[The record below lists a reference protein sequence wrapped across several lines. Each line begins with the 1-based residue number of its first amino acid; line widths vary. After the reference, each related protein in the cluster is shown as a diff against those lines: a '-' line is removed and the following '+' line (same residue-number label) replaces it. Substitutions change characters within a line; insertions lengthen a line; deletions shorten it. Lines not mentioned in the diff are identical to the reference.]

1 MTSFVS
7 NSFDGWS
14 ESPIFDIMKLML
26 IIDEKIIEKY
36 EKDKYVVLH
45 SSNITNMLLI
55 ALYNPFTKKR
65 IIIKQKDKIIT
76 IKVT

>member
-1 MTSFVS
+1 MTQ
-7 NSFDGWS
+7 
-14 ESPIFDIMKLML
+14 
-26 IIDEKIIEKY
+26 IIDGKAISKKILYEIQLEIDKIIEKY

>member
-1 MTSFVS
+1 MTYFLKV
-7 NSFDGWS
+7 GILP
-14 ESPIFDIMKLML
+14 ESTLANFNNTTMKTK
-26 IIDEKIIEKY
+26 IEKIIEKY

>member
-1 MTSFVS
+1 
-7 NSFDGWS
+7 
-14 ESPIFDIMKLML
+14 MKTK
-26 IIDEKIIEKY
+26 IEKIIEKY

-45 SSNITNMLLI
+45 SSNITNMLFI

>member
-1 MTSFVS
+1 
-7 NSFDGWS
+7 
-14 ESPIFDIMKLML
+14 MKTK
-26 IIDEKIIEKY
+26 IEKIIEKY

-65 IIIKQKDKIIT
+65 IIIKQKGKFTT

>member
-1 MTSFVS
+1 
-7 NSFDGWS
+7 
-14 ESPIFDIMKLML
+14 MKTK
-26 IIDEKIIEKY
+26 IEKIIEKY

-45 SSNITNMLLI
+45 SSNITNLLLI

>member
-1 MTSFVS
+1 MTYFLKV
-7 NSFDGWS
+7 GILP
-14 ESPIFDIMKLML
+14 ESTLANFNNTTMKTK
-26 IIDEKIIEKY
+26 IEKIIEKY

-45 SSNITNMLLI
+45 SSNITNLLLI